1 METMLFFQ
9 SEKVIS
15 VDLQST
21 AKESA
26 LFKVV
31 FGILKEWDLSQIELS
46 VLLKRSQTTISD
58 WKRKRA
64 ISFSKNLDMNDY
76 QVLQFIELYKVLSNL
91 FVLKKDQVAW
101 LRDPSKAMS
110 MKSPLKLIEEDPR
123 HLGALLKMMNQLV
136 NP

>member
-101 LRDPSKAMS
+101 LRDPNKAMS